1 MGIRKWA
8 AFAAHFLM
16 FLLFDDGSDG
26 EWNLYAFLPESGG
39 QGFDEFVLQAELV
52 IKAGGMQ
59 EHVEVD
65 AAFAEVVETDRRLA
79 VVINFFAEAL
89 QHLMGYFER
98 DILDLL

>member
-26 EWNLYAFLPESGG
+26 EWNLYAFLPESGR
-39 QGFDEFVLQAELV
+39 QGFDEFVFEAELV

-65 AAFAEVVETDRRLA
+65 AAFAEVVETHRWLA